1 MYHMW
6 DMHNRTTE
14 EQARINRDRSNGTNT
29 SVEDTTPLNDD
40 YDVNISMASSGM
52 VYDTA

>member
-1 MYHMW
+1 MW

-29 SVEDTTPLNDD
+29 SVENITPLNDD